1 MFQKPKPTTV
11 KLNSEIERLLS
22 ELNNTSP
29 DSDEYDTI
37 VNHLTKLH
45 ALKVAETTKGVSRD
59 TLFLIG
65 ANLLGILMVLKH
77 EQTMLIPKTAMSIV
91 QKIR

>member
-29 DSDEYDTI
+29 DSDEYKAITKQ
-37 VNHLTKLH
+37 LSKLH
-45 ALKVAETTKGVSRD
+45 ALKVAETPKSISPD
-59 TLFLIG
+59 TWLLVA
-65 ANLLGILMVLKH
+65 ANLVGIIMVLKH

-91 QKIR
+91 KKIL